1 MIAPTSGG
9 ARPGYFAT
17 LGGLLKS
24 NVAPLVQPASHS
36 RRSLASR
43 RLARDVLV
51 LAGIGTLAIILL
63 MVGLDAREIA
73 WMPARGAPELWSVRI
88 ITEFGKA
95 GYVLWTLAGLLL
107 ACVLTT
113 PLLPATARLYMNGWI
128 IRLQFVLFAVLV
140 PVMVGEVLKWLI
152 GRGRPFVGGPADPF
166 NFHPFD
172 GTQAYASLPSSHSI
186 TAAAL
191 ALAIAAIWPRL
202 SLVAAAY
209 GVLIMITRLVLLAHH
224 PSDVV
229 AGALVGLIGALVVR
243 YWFASRK
250 LGFVIRP
257 GGEIAPRG

>member
-1 MIAPTSGG
+1 MIAPISGG
-9 ARPGYFAT
+9 ARTGYFAT

-24 NVAPLVQPASHS
+24 NVAPLVRPTSHS
-36 RRSLASR
+36 RRPQASR
-43 RLARDVLV
+43 RLARDLLV

-73 WMPARGAPELWSVRI
+73 WMPPRGAPELWPVRV
-88 ITEFGKA
+88 ITEFGKS
-95 GYVLWTLAGLLL
+95 GYVLWTLAVLLL
-107 ACVLTT
+107 AFIVITPFLT
-113 PLLPATARLYMNGWI
+113 ASVRIYVIGWI
-128 IRLQFVLFAVLV
+128 VRLQFVLFAVLV
-140 PVMVGEVLKWLI
+140 PVMAGEVLKWMI

-166 NFHPFD
+166 NFHPFG
-172 GTQAYASLPSSHSI
+172 GTEAYASLPSSHSI

-202 SLVAAAY
+202 SLVTGAY
-209 GVLIMITRLVLLAHH
+209 AVLIMITRLVLLAHH

-229 AGALVGLIGALVVR
+229 AGALIGLIGALVVR
-243 YWFASRK
+243 YWFACRK

>member
-1 MIAPTSGG
+1 MIAPTSAG

-24 NVAPLVQPASHS
+24 NAAPLVRPASHS
-36 RRSLASR
+36 RRSEASR
-43 RLARDVLV
+43 RLAKDVLV

-73 WMPARGAPELWSVRI
+73 WMPARGAPELWPVRI
-88 ITEFGKA
+88 ITEFGKDE
-95 GYVLWTLAGLLL
+95 YVLWPLAGLLF
-107 ACVLTT
+107 AFIVIT
-113 PLLPATARLYMNGWI
+113 PVLPARTRLYASGWI

-140 PVMVGEVLKWLI
+140 PVMAGEALKWLI

-166 NFHPFD
+166 NFHPFT
-172 GTQAYASLPSSHSI
+172 GTEAYASLPSSHAI

-191 ALAIAAIWPRL
+191 AWAIAAIWPRL
-202 SLVAAAY
+202 SLVTAAY
-209 GVLIMITRLVLLAHH
+209 AVLIMITRLVLLAHH